1 MKMKSAMAVV
11 VAGMLVAGCE
21 KEEESSESLAS
32 AEWGGRPL
40 NGLGLKKDA
49 ASTAPGSNDVNAAQ
63 GVPASTNHRQKA
75 TSAFV
80 MEFRRAAQPDQ
91 YKEMFN
97 TGLYQWR
104 GKEVE
109 REVMNVY
116 RSMTP
121 ASTVP
126 DAELSAALRTTQIEL
141 QPNSRVITITVDT
154 NDECLSVSLANAYA
168 QAIEHFTNSEK
179 KARCDSAV
187 SQIHERVEGSRRAK
201 DQLATSLQEFRST
214 HKIDLLRHQMD
225 TAKNTQASI
234 MSEILQLEAEEGELS
249 KWLALLASVTRAP
262 ERFGE
267 ISADDEPRAREFA
280 TEYKQFQTRSAEYNK
295 LINTFSERHP
305 DVINKA
311 GELDAAKRR
320 FLASVSRAYD
330 AALVKQTSI
339 KRRLEAMR
347 GKQGQLQGEVANLSQ
362 RVGVAESQLLS
373 LESEYKTAIRLY
385 ESLLLDE
392 QKARAEAESLCATIN
407 IVGRASF
414 SSVH

>member
-21 KEEESSESLAS
+21 KEEKSSEPLAS

-40 NGLGLKKDA
+40 NGLGLNKDA
-49 ASTAPGSNDVNAAQ
+49 ASTAPGSNAVNAAQ
-63 GVPASTNHRQKA
+63 GVPASTNHRHKA

-91 YKEMFN
+91 YREMFN

-104 GKEVE
+104 GKDVE
-109 REVMNVY
+109 REAQNVY
-116 RSMTP
+116 RSLTP
-121 ASTVP
+121 ASTVT
-126 DAELSAALRTTQIEL
+126 DTEICAALRAAQIEL

-154 NDECLSVSLANAYA
+154 NDECLSVSLANAFA
-168 QAIEHFTNSEK
+168 QAIESFTASEK
-179 KARCDSAV
+179 KTRCDSAV

-201 DQLATSLQEFRST
+201 DQLATSLQEFRAT

-295 LINTFSERHP
+295 LINTFNERHP

>member
-21 KEEESSESLAS
+21 KEEESSEHLAS

-40 NGLGLKKDA
+40 NGLGLNKDA

-63 GVPASTNHRQKA
+63 GVPAPTNHRHKA

-91 YKEMFN
+91 YREMFN

-116 RSMTP
+116 RSLTP
-121 ASTVP
+121 ASTVT
-126 DAELSAALRTTQIEL
+126 DAEIWAALRTTQIEL

-154 NDECLSVSLANAYA
+154 NDEYLSVSLANAYA
-168 QAIEHFTNSEK
+168 QAIEHFTNNEK

-201 DQLATSLQEFRST
+201 DQLATNLQEFRAT

-225 TAKNTQASI
+225 TAKNAQASI
-234 MSEILQLEAEEGELS
+234 MSEILMLEAEAGELS
-249 KWLALLASVTRAP
+249 KWLALLASVTRTP
-262 ERFGE
+262 ERFG
-267 ISADDEPRAREFA
+267 ISADDEPRARELA
-280 TEYKQFQTRSAEYNK
+280 AEYKQFQTRSAEYNK
-295 LINTFSERHP
+295 LINTFSEKHP

-347 GKQGQLQGEVANLSQ
+347 VKQGQLQGEVANLGQ
-362 RVGVAESQLLS
+362 RVSVAESKLLS

>member
-21 KEEESSESLAS
+21 KEKESSEPLAS

-40 NGLGLKKDA
+40 NGLGLNKDA
-49 ASTAPGSNDVNAAQ
+49 ASTVPGSNDVNAAQ
-63 GVPASTNHRQKA
+63 GVPASTNHRHKA

-91 YKEMFN
+91 YREMFN

-104 GKEVE
+104 GEEVE

-116 RSMTP
+116 RSRTP
-121 ASTVP
+121 TSTVT
-126 DAELSAALRTTQIEL
+126 DTEICAALRTTQIEL

-154 NDECLSVSLANAYA
+154 NDEYLSVSLANAYA

-201 DQLATSLQEFRST
+201 DQLATSLQEFRAT

-225 TAKNTQASI
+225 TAKNAQASI

-249 KWLALLASVTRAP
+249 KWLALLASVTRTP

-267 ISADDEPRAREFA
+267 ISTDEPRARELA
-280 TEYKQFQTRSAEYNK
+280 AEYKQFQTRSAEYNK
-295 LINTFSERHP
+295 LINTFSEKHP

-347 GKQGQLQGEVANLSQ
+347 VKQGQLQGEVANLGQ
-362 RVGVAESQLLS
+362 RVSVAESKLLS